1 MSKTIKQIAD
11 ELEIDKQKVYR
22 YIKKNNII
30 EAHQK
35 NGVMYYDEAAETLI
49 KRAFTVDTASS
60 ESHQNHINDTVND
73 VLISMLQKELEI
85 KNKQIEELTA
95 IVKQQAETINANS
108 HNQLA
113 ETLIEGKQQ
122 LISSGEPEKEK
133 PPKRSWWSR
142 LFGSDEDN
150 DYKGINVEV
159 PEPEQ
164 EQEKE
169 CEDTKPEFQVVGG
182 VK

>member
-35 NGVMYYDEAAETLI
+35 NGVMYYDEATETLI
-49 KRAFTVDTASS
+49 KQALSVSTTSS
-60 ESHQNHINDTVND
+60 EAYQNHINDTVND

-122 LISSGEPEKEK
+122 LISSGDQEKEK
-133 PPKRSWWSR
+133 PPKKSWWSR
-142 LFGSDEDN
+142 LFGSEDN
-150 DYKGINVEV
+150 NEYKGINVEV
-159 PEPEQ
+159 PEPEPEQ
-164 EQEKE
+164 EQKKE
-169 CEDTKPEFQVVGG
+169 CENTK
-182 VK
+182 